1 MTTDTSS
8 SPGDTD
14 RGIFRVALD
23 TPSTGVVVTGGASGI
38 GKASAEALASIGRP
52 VAIWDIQADAARA
65 AAAELAE
72 RYRVPAVGIGVD
84 LRDGGRLNDALAAT
98 RAALPAVGGLVHAAG
113 VVDQSGIDALTEA
126 RWDAVLDVNLRALA
140 LLVHAMLPDL
150 RAHPGSAVVAIA
162 SINATLGNGLIP
174 AYTASKGGVL
184 ALVRS
189 LADSLGNDGI
199 RVNAIS
205 PGQIL
210 TPMIQGV
217 VDALPAGTFERRIML
232 GRLGDPAEIGR
243 AVRFL
248 MSSEASYVTG
258 AELVVDGGNIPSQRF

>member
-1 MTTDTSS
+1 MTTQNSS
-8 SPGDTD
+8 MHGDVSRIAFD
-14 RGIFRVALD
+14 A
-23 TPSTGVVVTGGASGI
+23 PSTGVIVTGGASGI
-38 GKASAEALASIGRP
+38 GHACAEALAAVGRP
-52 VAIWDIQADAARA
+52 VAIWDIQADKARDVA
-65 AAAELAE
+65 GRLGE
-72 RYRVPAVGIGVD
+72 RYGVPAFGIGVD
-84 LRDGGRLNDALAAT
+84 LRDGGRMNDALAAT
-98 RAALPAVGGLVHAAG
+98 RAALPALGGLVHAAG
-113 VVDQSGIDALTEA
+113 VVDQTGIDALTEA

-140 LLVHAMLPDL
+140 LLVQAMLPDL
-150 RAHPGSAVVAIA
+150 RAQRGSAVVAIA

-189 LADSLGNDGI
+189 LADGLGNDGI

-210 TPMIQGV
+210 TPMLQPA

-243 AVRFL
+243 VARFL
-248 MSSEASYVTG
+248 MSDEASYVTG

>member
-1 MTTDTSS
+1 MTTQTASAH
-8 SPGDTD
+8 GDVS
-14 RGIFRVALD
+14 RVPFDA
-23 TPSTGVVVTGGASGI
+23 PATGVIVTGGASGI
-38 GKASAEALASIGRP
+38 GHACAEALAAVGRP
-52 VAIWDIQADAARA
+52 VAIWDIQADKARDVA
-65 AAAELAE
+65 GRLAE
-72 RYRVPAVGIGVD
+72 RFGIPTIGIGVD
-84 LRDGGRLNDALAAT
+84 LRDGGQMNDALVVT
-98 RAALPAVGGLVHAAG
+98 RDALPTLGGLVHAAG
-113 VVDQSGIDALTEA
+113 VIDQTGIDALTEA

-140 LLVHAMLPDL
+140 LLVQAMLPDL
-150 RAHPGSAVVAIA
+150 RAQRDSAVVAIA

-210 TPMIQGV
+210 TPMMQRA
-217 VDALPAGTFERRIML
+217 VDALPGGTFERRIML

-243 AVRFL
+243 VARFL
-248 MSSEASYVTG
+248 MSEEASYVTG

>member
-1 MTTDTSS
+1 MTIQTSS
-8 SPGDTD
+8 AHGDVS
-14 RGIFRVALD
+14 RIALD
-23 TPSTGVVVTGGASGI
+23 APATGVVVTGGASGI
-38 GKASAEALASIGRP
+38 GHACAEALAAVGRP
-52 VAIWDIQADAARA
+52 IAIWDIQADKAGDVAGQ
-65 AAAELAE
+65 LAE
-72 RYRVPAVGIGVD
+72 RYGVPTFGIGAD
-84 LRDGGRLNDALAAT
+84 LREARQIDDALDAT
-98 RAALPAVGGLVHAAG
+98 RAALPTLGGLVHAAG

-126 RWDAVLDVNLRALA
+126 RWDAVVDVNLRALA
-140 LLVHAMLPDL
+140 LLVQAMLPDL
-150 RAHPGSAVVAIA
+150 RAQRGSSVVAIA

-189 LADSLGNDGI
+189 LADGLGNDGI

-210 TPMIQGV
+210 TPMIQPA

-243 AVRFL
+243 VARFL
-248 MSSEASYVTG
+248 MSEEASYVTG
-258 AELVVDGGNIPSQRF
+258 TELIVDGGNIPSQRF

>member
-1 MTTDTSS
+1 MTIHSS
-8 SPGDTD
+8 SEHRDAS
-14 RGIFRVALD
+14 RVAFDL
-23 TPSTGVVVTGGASGI
+23 PATGVVVTGGASGI
-38 GKASAEALASIGRP
+38 GQACAQALAAVGRP
-52 VAIWDIQADAARA
+52 VAIWDIQADKAHA
-65 AAAELAE
+65 LAE
-72 RYRVPAVGIGVD
+72 RLADRYGVPTFGAGID
-84 LRDGGRLNDALAAT
+84 LRDGSQMNDVLGAT
-98 RAALPAVGGLVHAAG
+98 RAALPTLGGLVHAAG
-113 VVDQSGIDALTEA
+113 AVDQTGIDGLTEA

-140 LLVHAMLPDL
+140 LLVQAMLPDL
-150 RAHPGSAVVAIA
+150 RAQRGSAVVAIA

-189 LADSLGNDGI
+189 LADGLGNDGI

-210 TPMIQGV
+210 TPMIQPV

-232 GRLGDPAEIGR
+232 GRLGDPAEVGR

-248 MSSEASYVTG
+248 MSDEASYVTG